1 MRREDIVEEMKRDFR
16 GEGVGKPRKYVG
28 GLLPSFCDFLIELEA
43 PGKGYASLGDLFAVF
58 PQITEGVSTLT
69 VALLSGAWW

>member
-1 MRREDIVEEMKRDFR
+1 MTREEIVEEMKRDFR

-43 PGKGYASLGDLFAVF
+43 PGGGTPRLMIY
-58 PQITEGVSTLT
+58 STT
-69 VALLSGAWW
+69 FRKSRKVYRP